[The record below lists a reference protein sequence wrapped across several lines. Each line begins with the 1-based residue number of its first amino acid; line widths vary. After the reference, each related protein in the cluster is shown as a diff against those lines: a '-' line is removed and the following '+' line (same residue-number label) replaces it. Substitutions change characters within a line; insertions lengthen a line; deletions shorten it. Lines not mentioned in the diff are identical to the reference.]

1 MRNVYLYPFSKY
13 AESCLPQYI
22 MCWECEVKG
31 IPKSPV
37 IIYEWNQKPINAFIT
52 KYLSLKYSYCSSN
65 TLHDKAIS
73 LHKPDTL
80 IY

>member
-37 IIYEWNQKPINAFIT
+37 IISTNET
-52 KYLSLKYSYCSSN
+52 KTNKCFHN
-65 TLHDKAIS
+65 
-73 LHKPDTL
+73 
-80 IY
+80 